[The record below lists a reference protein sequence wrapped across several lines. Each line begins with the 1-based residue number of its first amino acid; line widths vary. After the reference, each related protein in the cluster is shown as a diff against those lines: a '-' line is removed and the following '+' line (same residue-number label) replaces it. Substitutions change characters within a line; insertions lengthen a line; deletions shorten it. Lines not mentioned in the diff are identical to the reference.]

1 MELRS
6 SGLVANT
13 FTPHVTSPAFL
24 LVSEHWVEVVP
35 KIFHDP
41 IFTVHGPVFIIAV
54 QETFRE
60 PVTYCY
66 LDSIV
71 NLEEFL
77 GNVGIVAELKV
88 SKNFPALGS

>member
-1 MELRS
+1 M
-6 SGLVANT
+6 
-13 FTPHVTSPAFL
+13 
-24 LVSEHWVEVVP
+24 P

-54 QETFRE
+54 QEISRE
-60 PVTYCY
+60 PVAYCY
-66 LDSIV
+66 LDSIA

-77 GNVGIVAELKV
+77 GNVGIVVELKI